1 MSTIYAIEFNE
12 SEQQRVKK
20 LLDYVQSLD
29 FVRSVK
35 AFSEADNV
43 LEMPASAPV
52 EGYLTIDDIKKLYP
66 NEWILI
72 AYTRKNGPHILG
84 GKVLLHEADKR
95 NLALKGRDLI
105 RQFPDVNHF
114 YTGEFPKRAR
124 IGLLKKLTMVF

>member
-1 MSTIYAIEFNE
+1 MSTTYAIEFNE
-12 SEQQRVKK
+12 SEPQRVQK

-43 LEMPASAPV
+43 LEMPISAPV
-52 EGYLTIDDIKKLYP
+52 EGYLAIEDIKIQYP
-66 NEWILI
+66 NQWILT
-72 AYTRKNGPHILG
+72 AYTRKNGSHILG

-124 IGLLKKLTMVF
+124 IGLLKKIAS